1 MTSFERH
8 IDGLRKATDRLKE
21 KAKKDTRLASGLV
34 VGTCAVWL
42 VGAVAVYGIKKYKDG
57 GNA

>member
-1 MTSFERH
+1 MSSFERH

-21 KAKKDTRLASGLV
+21 KAKKDTKLASSLV
-34 VGTCAVWL
+34 VATCAVWAA
-42 VGAVAVYGIKKYKDG
+42 GAIVSYGISVYKDG

>member
-34 VGTCAVWL
+34 VGTCAVWAI
-42 VGAVAVYGIKKYKDG
+42 GAVAVYGIKKYKDG
-57 GNA
+57 YNA